1 MKAIEKLLN
10 SVNLENYSFNQ
21 EFNNIILNH
30 AINYDGNAKNKL
42 KSFFKDLQH
51 GGCISGLIGE
61 FVYHSDC
68 KEFYINHIEDLE
80 DFKMEL
86 DNQMGEP
93 IKNRDK
99 IVHYTFIVW
108 LVFEVYCYNIHN
120 QLFE

>member
-1 MKAIEKLLN
+1 MKTIEKLLN

-21 EFNNIILNH
+21 EFNDIILTH

-42 KSFFKDLQH
+42 KSFFEDLQH

-86 DNQMGEP
+86 DNQIGEP
-93 IKNRDK
+93 INNRDK

-108 LVFEVYCYNIHN
+108 LVFEEYCYNIYN
-120 QLFE
+120 QLFD

>member
-30 AINYDGNAKNKL
+30 ATNYDGNAKNKL
-42 KSFFKDLQH
+42 KSFLEDLQH

-61 FVYHSDC
+61 FAYHSNC

-80 DFKMEL
+80 DFKTEL
-86 DNQMGEP
+86 DNQIGEP

-108 LVFEVYCYNIHN
+108 LVFEEYCHNIYN
-120 QLFE
+120 QLFD